1 MIKFIA
7 CDLDGTLLNEKK
19 ELPHDFDYV
28 LEKLNGLGIKFAVS
42 SGRQYETVYDQ
53 FKKYENSITFIVE
66 NGAMV
71 YENGKRILCD
81 PLDKDQAKEILTILR
96 DEPGLYSI
104 ACGVNGAFGEAENE
118 THIQNVIMYYLNYR
132 TVDDVVERSS
142 DDDLLKI
149 AVYDDE
155 LSEKHCYPLL
165 KDYYNTA
172 NVLVSGAHWLDI
184 MKKGVTKG
192 SAIEQIQKLYG
203 YKPEECM
210 AFGDF
215 MNDADMMRVCAESYA
230 VENAHPDLKALC
242 KYICESND
250 DEGVTKTIRRVV
262 LEDTH
267 I

>member
-19 ELPHDFDYV
+19 ELPHDFDEII
-28 LEKLNGLGIKFAVS
+28 EKLHRRGIKFAVS
-42 SGRQYETVYDQ
+42 SGRQYETVFTQ
-53 FKKYENSITFIVE
+53 FEKYKDSLTFIVE

-71 YENGKRILCD
+71 YESGKRILCN
-81 PLDKDQAKEILTILR
+81 PLDKAQAKEILSVLKN
-96 DEPGLYSI
+96 EPGLYSI
-104 ACGVNGAFGEAENE
+104 ACGVHGAFGEAENE

-132 TVDDVVERSS
+132 TVDDVAERSV

-155 LSEKHCYPLL
+155 TSEKHCYPLL
-165 KDYYNTA
+165 KDYYDTA
-172 NVLVSGAHWLDI
+172 NVLVSGEHWLDI
-184 MKKGVTKG
+184 MRKGVTKG

-230 VENAHPDLKALC
+230 VENAHPDLKVLC
-242 KYICESND
+242 KYVCESND
-250 DEGVTKTIRRVV
+250 NEGVTRTIRRVV
-262 LEDTH
+262 LGE
-267 I
+267 